1 MVLLSCGSTGL
12 MSTTHTACNCF
23 GFAVWLKCDSSKN
36 EATISTFVPGVI
48 VTFVNWP
55 CAEAGRSF
63 KIALLPSIMTLPGEV
78 NERSATAGLSRHIG
92 LLLPNI
98 T

>member
-1 MVLLSCGSTGL
+1 

-48 VTFVNWP
+48 VTFVAGVVVLFELNWP

-63 KIALLPSIMTLPGEV
+63 NIALLPSIMTLPGEV
-78 NERSATAGLSRHIG
+78 NERSATAGFSPHIK